1 MHFTTAAL
9 ALLSFHVLPPS
20 GSCKNLIVASA
31 AKTTSSPSSSSSAC
45 LDSSTF
51 LLNGHPSKNCEW
63 VAKNPQVR
71 CKKVVVDDTL
81 EQRVDAFCPET
92 CGSCSSTTS
101 SNRTQRKV
109 GEFCSNDG
117 DCESWTC
124 RENTC
129 YASPTCKA
137 LKQVPGQEFDKDMV
151 ILVFV
156 GSGFTDLSS
165 WRMSVAKTFYAFKD
179 FEFFDYSNP
188 RYVAFY
194 VDELDQESYCN
205 FKCEGLETLL
215 CCDVERMRRWTR
227 KCFPPGIN
235 VNTIVIENS
244 NEYGGG
250 GYRYANMATTST
262 HSLGPRVAVHELG
275 HSLFELAD
283 EYSTSQFGPS
293 SANCDYEGCS
303 KWADLDEHL
312 GGGLCEMKGCR
323 NGEFYIPGKTFM
335 QFLDEPFGEVN
346 TRYTCCTFL
355 ALTGGTPSYCDRFE
369 FGSGLLEYCKND
381 YQGYGQIYD
390 DNNNN
395 YGRTDVDIT
404 RDSVKYVLVAD
415 AATLIFNTV
424 QKTFGYDSDMNGEGP
439 KLFKRRTV
447 YGDYANMRAVI
458 DAGVKKV
465 KELIVEYES
474 GKKRSRYYDESELV
488 DVPPTNGTSAWS
500 GLDAIGVE
508 MKMLEIAV
516 DARDGIVIDMNLR
529 DLNITWWLMVKLWFE
544 ERWEWFKS
552 LFRKKKKTTDTV
564 PDGIL

>member
-1 MHFTTAAL
+1 MRSQANLATATLAFLSFQVLFPTYCNFTFAL
-9 ALLSFHVLPPS
+9 A
-20 GSCKNLIVASA
+20 K
-31 AKTTSSPSSSSSAC
+31 KTSSSSCS
-45 LDSSTF
+45 DSNTF
-51 LLNGHPSKNCEW
+51 MFRGNPSKNCEW
-63 VAKNPQVR
+63 VAKDPQIR
-71 CKKVVVDDTL
+71 CEKIDVDL
-81 EQRVDAFCPET
+81 EQRVDAYCPET
-92 CGSCSSTTS
+92 CGSC
-101 SNRTQRKV
+101 RTQRKV
-109 GEFCSNDG
+109 GEFCNYDG

-151 ILVFV
+151 VLVFV

-215 CCDVERMRRWTR
+215 CCDVERMRNWTR

-262 HSLGPRVAVHELG
+262 HSLGPKVAVHELG

-283 EYSTSQFGPS
+283 EYPTSQFGPS

-346 TRYTCCTFL
+346 TRFTCCTFL
-355 ALTGGTPSYCDRFE
+355 ALTGGTPGYCDRFE
-369 FGSGLLEYCKND
+369 FGSGLLNYCKND

-395 YGRTDVDIT
+395 GRTDLELT
-404 RDSVKYVLVAD
+404 TDSVKYVLVAD
-415 AATLIFNTV
+415 AATLIFNTLENN
-424 QKTFGYDSDMNGEGP
+424 FAYDSDMNGEGP
-439 KLFKRRTV
+439 KLFKRRAV
-447 YGDYANMRAVI
+447 YGDYPNMRAVI
-458 DAGVKKV
+458 DAGVTKV
-465 KELIVEYES
+465 KKLTVEYDS
-474 GKKRSRYYDESELV
+474 GKKRSRYYDHSELV

-500 GLDAIGVE
+500 AFDAVGVE

-529 DLNITWWLMVKLWFE
+529 DFKITWWLMVKVWFE
-544 ERWEWFKS
+544 ERWEWFKR
-552 LFRKKKKTTDTV
+552 LFRKKKKDSDTL
-564 PDGIL
+564 PDGLSL